1 LNDDKLTQDQSQEKE
16 AEAVAAEQ
24 QEQQETAGQEQQ
36 EPAAEI
42 DWQQEAE
49 RWKAQAEENQNRM
62 LRALADMENLR
73 RRTRKEQED
82 LAKYASLKIIAELL
96 PVLDNFERALAV
108 DKDSMTVESLL
119 EGVNMVYRQ
128 MVQIFEREGLT
139 PIQAAG
145 QPFDPNLH
153 QAVMQAEDPEYES
166 GMVVEELQKG
176 YLFKDRVIRPAM
188 VKVNA

>member
-1 LNDDKLTQDQSQEKE
+1 LNDDKMTQDQSQEKE
-16 AEAVAAEQ
+16 AEAAAA
-24 QEQQETAGQEQQ
+24 EQQETAGQEQQ

-96 PVLDNFERALAV
+96 PVLDNFERALAA